1 MAWAAV
7 GAAAIGA
14 GASIY
19 GASKADA
26 GSAPA
31 HVNPLRISSSGKS
44 KGTSLAGRQAQSL
57 FKNYYPTAIPLALQT
72 SEQYG
77 PQFMGQM
84 FNQTGQFLGG
94 VNGQPGFNA
103 LQLSS
108 AQQAGKTLQQIRA
121 EELGQMTGQAGL
133 TRGLMQSLS
142 PEQAAV
148 VQGSAQEAERARAAA
163 RNVTPE
169 EKRMYEQTAREAAQ
183 ASGRLGGN
191 SSIAA
196 EVMGRQNLMAGKRQE
211 AAAAGTNAF
220 NQAGS
225 FYTQPG
231 LQALSNAPLSYNAGQ
246 KDLALGLQLGP
257 QSSGEFDYN
266 MPINLAMS
274 QAGAQNA
281 ANSANYQINAAN
293 QQARASAFS
302 SIGGGLMGFGLGG
315 MSSGG
320 GFANLGNAVGSP
332 GIYNYGANSYN
343 ANAGYNTP
351 PKALYAPSYMQ

>member
-1 MAWAAV
+1 MSAAITAAAV
-7 GAAAIGA
+7 GAGASMYSAKKAGDVGKVKKPKDIFEIATKGA
-14 GASIY
+14 GA
-19 GASKADA
+19 
-26 GSAPA
+26 
-31 HVNPLRISSSGKS
+31 
-44 KGTSLAGRQAQSL
+44 GTNLAGRQATGL
-57 FKNYYPTAIPLALQT
+57 LDYYDQNTGKFLDL
-72 SEQYG
+72 SERFG

-108 AQQAGKTLQQIRA
+108 AQQAGKTLAQVRA
-121 EELGQMTGQAGL
+121 EELGQMAGQAPL
-133 TRGLMQSLS
+133 TRGLLQSLS

-148 VQGSAQEAERARAAA
+148 VKASEQEAERARISALG
-163 RNVTPE
+163 VTPE
-169 EKRMYEQTAREAAQ
+169 EKRMYEQTAREAFQ

-191 SSIAA
+191 ASIAA
-196 EVMGRQNLMAGKRQE
+196 EVMGREDLMRQKRKEAE
-211 AAAAGTNAF
+211 AAGLNAF

-266 MPINLAMS
+266 MPLNLAMT

-281 ANSANYQINAAN
+281 ANMANYSINAAN
-293 QQARASAFS
+293 QQAKASAYG
-302 SIGGGLMGFGLGG
+302 SIGGSLMGLGLGS
-315 MSSGG
+315 MDS
-320 GFANLGNAVGSP
+320 NTLGNAGTYFGNIGRGMIGQP
-332 GIYNYGANSYN
+332 L
-343 ANAGYNTP
+343 
-351 PKALYAPSYMQ
+351 KAYTV

>member
-1 MAWAAV
+1 MSAAITAAAV
-7 GAAAIGA
+7 GAGASMYAAKQAGKVGKTPKPKDIFEIATKGA
-14 GASIY
+14 GA
-19 GASKADA
+19 
-26 GSAPA
+26 
-31 HVNPLRISSSGKS
+31 
-44 KGTSLAGRQAQSL
+44 GTNLAGRQATGL
-57 FKNYYPTAIPLALQT
+57 LDYYDQNTQKFLDTGNRFAPEFI
-72 SEQYG
+72 
-77 PQFMGQM
+77 GQM
-84 FNQTGQFLGG
+84 FGQTGQFLGG

-108 AQQAGKTLQQIRA
+108 AQNAGKTLQQIRA

-196 EVMGRQNLMAGKRQE
+196 EVMGRQNLMAEKRQE

-257 QSSGEFDYN
+257 ASSGQFDYN
-266 MPINLAMS
+266 MPINLAMT

-281 ANSANYQINAAN
+281 ADSANYQINAAN